1 MDCQDGAGPGSG
13 AGEDR
18 SKVIDLR
25 ERILQLAGHDC
36 HEEGEKSRVELME
49 DLNICKRDALVEL
62 CHSFDIAGSRA
73 NRKEELVSFLMKFL
87 KNKCSLADATIPVK
101 EKSRT
106 ELLERLNVCKRDTL
120 IELCRSFDLIGSRA
134 NRKEELVSF
143 LMKFVKEHSSA
154 MDGTN
159 PDKKIKKRRRMKEE
173 DNLSCGKLLKKKKQ
187 ESTALETQD
196 EEEANISKAAENRRN
211 YSECDGKNNRYPCAD
226 IKNGEFPNE
235 KADLEPIVRINC
247 SISDNVEATTLNEA
261 QITSSFSL
269 GTMFSFVKGKKGSK
283 GDANPR
289 KQATKPS
296 RDELR
301 EAIVLILDST
311 DFATVTFG
319 DVVKEVDKYFGK
331 DLFERKPLIRS
342 LIEEE
347 LFRLSEEAEK
357 KELEEEEAAE
367 AKARA
372 EQSTKE
378 MAQVQTVGTG
388 IKKQNKNVP
397 GQNCKTKDC
406 DNGHEKDGNGG
417 SSIKRNSSDAAESL
431 HNGIVDAHRKIGD
444 NEPTNDSKCGK
455 VSISINKD
463 VDIQGSRT
471 GEVAIVNLKNNNI
484 DTLEGSEDDRIDACN
499 REHDDTE
506 YGRTQGGRS
515 ENGDNN
521 ADDINGCEAEESRSY
536 ADYERVKHVGNG
548 KAKEASN
555 DKSSNVAIRSDNDG
569 KGKEGNIDVEQNP
582 ADGGGDGKAEDA
594 VHSANTKVDVDSGK
608 NGAAVNG

>member
-1 MDCQDGAGPGSG
+1 
-13 AGEDR
+13 
-18 SKVIDLR
+18 
-25 ERILQLAGHDC
+25 
-36 HEEGEKSRVELME
+36 
-49 DLNICKRDALVEL
+49 
-62 CHSFDIAGSRA
+62 
-73 NRKEELVSFLMKFL
+73 MKFL

-106 ELLERLNVCKRDTL
+106 ELLERLNVCNRDTL

-154 MDGTN
+154 IDGTN

-196 EEEANISKAAENRRN
+196 EEEANMSKAAEN
-211 YSECDGKNNRYPCAD
+211 SECDGKNNRYPCAE

-235 KADLEPIVRINC
+235 KSDLEPIVRINC
-247 SISDNVEATTLNEA
+247 SISDNIDAATLNEA
-261 QITSSFSL
+261 QITSSISL
-269 GTMFSFVKGKKGSK
+269 GTMFSSVKGKKGSK
-283 GDANPR
+283 GDTNPR

-372 EQSTKE
+372 EQSTKG

-406 DNGHEKDGNGG
+406 DNGHEKDGKGG
-417 SSIKRNSSDAAESL
+417 SSIKRNSNDAAESL
-431 HNGIVDAHRKIGD
+431 HNGIVDAHTKIGD
-444 NEPTNDSKCGK
+444 NKPTNDSKCDK

-463 VDIQGSRT
+463 VDIQGFRT

-484 DTLEGSEDDRIDACN
+484 DTLEGSKDDRTDACN
-499 REHDDTE
+499 GEHDDTE
-506 YGRTQGGRS
+506 YGRTEGGRS

-521 ADDINGCEAEESRSY
+521 ADDINGCEAEESRSR
-536 ADYERVKHVGNG
+536 ADDERVKHVGNG

-555 DKSSNVAIRSDNDG
+555 DKSSNVAIGSDNDG
-569 KGKEGNIDVEQNP
+569 KGKEGNIDVEQSP
-582 ADGGGDGKAEDA
+582 TDGGGDGKAEDA
-594 VHSANTKVDVDSGK
+594 VHSANTKVDVDSGE